1 MEIMCHCVCC
11 KISIIYKM
19 IMKKTFL
26 LLVVTLLCRGV
37 WSDLYAQSKPVVTD
51 KYQQRWER
59 IIKAE
64 DEGLPKTAL
73 KESRIAF
80 SLAQSEKNGP
90 AMLKSLALILRFQQ
104 EIEPDSVKSV
114 FGQMEKQVSQAQ
126 DPLFQSMLHSVL
138 AESYMDYF
146 REKQWEINKRTA
158 VAGDVSENMN
168 EWTSARFEE
177 VIVKHLQL
185 SVQKQALLYAAS
197 TDSYRLIIEKGK
209 DSPRLR
215 PTLLDLLDYRL
226 AEMLGDYNFREHR
239 PVAVS
244 ALKDLKSRHVE
255 KGNKEAALMA
265 ELELLELDRNEQMT
279 DEDYEKS
286 LLALQ
291 NQYRDNPISVEVD
304 LKLANY
310 YSSKEE
316 AGAEKVLRIC
326 KEAISRFPKYDRIG
340 LVQSLANQITA
351 PSMNFS
357 MPSQLYP
364 DQKSRVKISYKNLSE
379 IVLRF
384 YRVDAP
390 LTVDINDKK
399 SYYPRR
405 MVQELKIRVSDR
417 KPYLQ
422 QDTVVTVVIPQI
434 GNYMAEA
441 NSISSQSKGDTSRTQ
456 FSVSR
461 IGAVSR
467 LAAGATEIIAAD
479 FFTGKPLTNA
489 TVILYKGGYHRQY
502 TESSRGKTAL
512 HGLFTVTRT
521 KEENYYQVVMGD
533 DVYSPISSLLYAGNP
548 ISTATGSDYEKLFT
562 DRQLYRPGQT
572 VYFKGI
578 AYRSSLERGSEAQE
592 LKRVTVILSDAN
604 GKEIDKKDLTTNE
617 FGSYA
622 GEFVLPKQ
630 ALNGGFSLRTR
641 DASAWFTVA
650 EYKLPKFRMMMQK
663 ADKSY
668 RFGDLITVKGNAE
681 TFSGVK
687 MAGQAVKYKVVRRLH
702 WFCRWIGMPETIIS
716 TGVVQ
721 TDAKGEF
728 SVSFLAEKEKN
739 NARFPWLAYNFSVE
753 ASLTDQTGET
763 QQSEISIP
771 VGDVSLALNFD
782 MPEEVDREHLPRII
796 IKADNLSGIPVTTH
810 GTYQLFRYENRSLE
824 ELDQEKEAVLEKKA
838 RFEGEFESN
847 KPLNV
852 DRWAALPSGDYVIVA
867 ETKDEQGRPIK
878 EEHKFTLFH
887 FDETNM
893 PKTAYYWMY
902 KSVTECR
909 VGEAA
914 VILFG
919 SSADADV
926 LFEVYDNKMLV
937 DRKRLNLNNNVRRVE
952 VPFLSGY
959 GKSITVQFSFFKN
972 GKFFHESVNVK
983 QADPERKI
991 SMRWSSFRDKT
1002 MPGQKEEWRL
1012 TVLDREEYPL
1022 KAEVLAEMYDLSLD
1036 QIQPYQPEFTLP
1048 SFTTHAL
1055 NPWFST
1061 GDGFNYRHGW
1071 MNFSYKSYRA
1081 RELEFDRFSFD
1092 KTLRG
1097 RGRFSAVDFD
1107 KGTDDIAAP
1116 VATTTTMI
1124 SEEAVEPFT
1133 IVESESAISKNV
1145 QLRGIMTKK
1154 AGAIGLSAQKPVPA
1168 VRQEFAET
1176 AFFYPQ
1182 LKTNR
1187 EGEVVISFTM
1197 PDNLTDWKFIGR
1209 AHTKD
1214 MRCVQ
1219 LLDTVSV
1226 RKELM
1231 IEPYLPRFVR
1241 QGDQVTFTSRVS
1253 NLSEKAMSG
1262 KVRAEF
1268 FNPFTGKALEG
1279 VQLKDQS
1286 FQLQAGANTTVA
1298 WTLDI
1303 PAGAE
1308 MLGCRFFAESEQ
1320 FSDGE
1325 EQLFPV
1331 LPKRQL
1337 VTEAIPVNLGG
1348 MGEKKI
1354 ALPLATATQSD
1365 YRISLEVVSNPAW
1378 YAVQALPVVAA
1389 PASEDLISWVTA
1401 FYANALA
1408 THIVASNPGI
1418 QGYLKTAPLAA
1429 DASASLRS
1437 KLEKNEELKSVIIS
1451 ETPWLNEAIDET
1463 RQKQSLSELLDK
1475 NRTKELSEKA
1485 LLRITELQNSDGSF
1499 SWFPKMSGSEWLT
1512 QFVVLAF
1519 TRLESLGATEQDAG
1533 RKNILTKAVSY
1544 LDNELLKSYEQL
1556 KKSNKDWARTATL
1569 SFFDLQ
1575 TLMLRSYYPQI
1586 EMNPK
1591 VKEAYSFYQTLA
1603 EQQWVKGS
1611 LQEKAVTLILMKKRQ
1626 NQSVADR
1633 IVKSIKEFGTETPE
1647 LGYFF
1652 PSLVPDHR
1660 WGRSALVIHTQI
1672 MEALELMGT
1681 ETATLKKMQIWLLK
1695 QKQTERWQSLP
1706 ETVNAV
1712 YALLKRD
1719 SDLLSATG
1727 KVSVKAGDKVVLKSN
1742 DESPAFEYKTAI
1754 PVEEFNKTNR
1764 EITFTKASPGIT
1776 WGAVYRQYFEDMDK
1790 IAAQKGALT
1799 VSKKLYRE
1807 VITGN
1812 QKTLEP
1818 VSATTPFKVGDKA
1831 IVRLIVKADRD
1842 LEFVHLKDSRAAC
1855 LEPVEQLSGCR
1866 WKDGVCY
1873 YQETKDASTQFF
1885 FDRLNKGTYVFEYPV
1900 WVNRAGSYTGG
1911 MASVQCLYAPE
1922 FVGNSSGERVEVKQ

>member
-1 MEIMCHCVCC
+1 
-11 KISIIYKM
+11 M

-26 LLVVTLLCRGV
+26 ILVMALF
-37 WSDLYAQSKPVVTD
+37 WSGAGSNVFAQSKAVVAD
-51 KYQQRWER
+51 KYQRQWEK

-64 DEGLPKTAL
+64 DEGLPQTAL

-80 SLAQSEKNGP
+80 SLAQKEKKGP

-104 EIEPDSVKSV
+104 QIEPDSVKIV
-114 FGQMEKQVSQAQ
+114 FMQMEKEVSQAQ
-126 DPLFQSMLHSVL
+126 DPVFQSMLHSVL
-138 AESYMDYF
+138 AESYLDYF
-146 REKQWEINKRTA
+146 REKRWEINKRTA
-158 VAGDVSENMN
+158 VAGDVSEDMN

-177 VIVKHLQL
+177 IIVKHLQL

-197 TDSYRLIIEKGK
+197 TDTYRLIIEKGK

-215 PTLLDLLDYRL
+215 PTLLDLLTYRL
-226 AEMLGDYNFREHR
+226 VEMLGDDDFREHR
-239 PVAVS
+239 SVTTA

-265 ELELLELDRNEQMT
+265 GLELLELDRNEQMT
-279 DEDYEKS
+279 EEDYEKS

-316 AGAEKVLRIC
+316 EGAEKALRIC
-326 KEAISRFPKYDRIG
+326 REAISRFPKYERIG

-364 DQKSRVKISYKNLSE
+364 DQKSRVKISYKNINE

-390 LTVDINDKK
+390 VTVDILDKK
-399 SYYPRR
+399 SYHPRR

-422 QDTVVTVVIPQI
+422 QDTVVSVVISQI

-441 NSISSQSKGDTSRTQ
+441 NSISSQSKGDTSRTL

-467 LAAGATEIIAAD
+467 SAAGATEIIAAD

-489 TVILYKGGYHRQY
+489 TVILYKGGYRREY
-502 TESSRGKTAL
+502 TESSRGKTAM
-512 HGLFTVTRT
+512 HGLFTVTRS
-521 KEENYYQVVMGD
+521 KVENYYQVVMGD
-533 DVYSPISSLLYAGNP
+533 DVYSPISSLPYAGNP

-592 LKRVTVILSDAN
+592 LKQVTVTLSDAN
-604 GKEIDKKDLTTNE
+604 GKEIDKKDLITNE

-630 ALNGGFSLRTR
+630 ALNGGFTLRTR

-650 EYKLPKFRMMMQK
+650 EYKLPKFRMVMQK

-687 MAGQAVKYKVVRRLH
+687 MTGQIVKYKVVRRLH
-702 WFCRWIGMPETIIS
+702 WFCRWGGMPETIIS
-716 TGVVQ
+716 TGVAK

-728 SVSFLAEKEKN
+728 FVSFLAEKEKN

-771 VGDVSLALNFD
+771 VGDVSLAINFD
-782 MPEEVDREHLPRII
+782 MPEEVDREHLPMII
-796 IKADNLSGIPVTTH
+796 IKANNLSGIPVIAH

-824 ELDQEKEAVLEKKA
+824 ELDQEKEAVREKKA
-838 RFEGEFESN
+838 RFDGEFEAN

-887 FDETNM
+887 FYETNM
-893 PKTAYYWMY
+893 PKTAYVWMH

-926 LFEVYDNKMLV
+926 LFEVYDNKSMV
-937 DRKRLNLNNNVRRVE
+937 DRKRLNLNNNVRRVV

-959 GKSITVQFSFFKN
+959 GKSITVQFSFFRN
-972 GKFFHESVNVK
+972 GKFFHESVTVK

-1002 MPGQKEEWRL
+1002 MPGQKEEWKL
-1012 TVLDREEYPL
+1012 TVRDREEYPL

-1061 GDGFNYRHGW
+1061 GDGFDYRNGW
-1071 MNFSYKSYRA
+1071 MNFSYKSFRA

-1092 KTLRG
+1092 KTLSG
-1097 RGRFSAVDFD
+1097 RGRFRAVNFD

-1116 VATTTTMI
+1116 VATTSMI
-1124 SEEAVEPFT
+1124 TEEAAEPFT

-1145 QLRGIMTKK
+1145 QLRGMMTKK
-1154 AGAIGLSAQKPVPA
+1154 AGAINLLAQKPVQP
-1168 VRQEFAET
+1168 VRQKFAET

-1187 EGEVVISFTM
+1187 EGEVVISFTV

-1241 QGDQVTFTSRVS
+1241 QGDQVVFTSRVS
-1253 NLSEKAMSG
+1253 NLSEKVMSG

-1279 VQLKDQS
+1279 VQLKDQL
-1286 FQLQAGANTTVA
+1286 FQLQAGANTTAA

-1308 MLGCRFFAESEQ
+1308 MLGCRFFAESDQ

-1325 EQLFPV
+1325 EQIFPV

-1337 VTEAIPVNLGG
+1337 VTEAIPVNLSG
-1348 MGEKKI
+1348 MDEKKI
-1354 ALPLATATQSD
+1354 VLPLATATQSD

-1401 FYANALA
+1401 YYANALA
-1408 THIVASNPGI
+1408 THIVAANPGI
-1418 QGYLKTAPLAA
+1418 QSYLKTAPLAA
-1429 DASASLRS
+1429 DAQESLRS

-1463 RQKQSLSELLDK
+1463 RQKQSLSELLDV

-1485 LLRITELQNSDGSF
+1485 LSRMTELQNADGSF
-1499 SWFPKMSGSEWLT
+1499 AWFPKMPGSEWLT
-1512 QFVVLAF
+1512 QFVVSSF
-1519 TRLESLGATEQDAG
+1519 TRLESLGAIE
-1533 RKNILTKAVSY
+1533 KNTDHKVMLTKAVRF
-1544 LDNELLKSYEQL
+1544 LDDELLKSFEWL
-1556 KKSNKDWARTATL
+1556 KKNNKDWARTATL

-1575 TLMLRSYYPQI
+1575 TLMLRSYYPQP
-1586 EMNPK
+1586 EMNAK

-1626 NQSVADR
+1626 NLSIVDR
-1633 IVKSIKEFGTETPE
+1633 ILKSIKEYGNETPE
-1647 LGYFF
+1647 MGYFF

-1672 MEALELMGT
+1672 MEAFELMGT
-1681 ETATLKKMQIWLLK
+1681 EAATLKKMQIWLLK

-1727 KVSVKAGDKVVLKSN
+1727 KLTVKNGDKVVLKSK
-1742 DESPAFEYKTAI
+1742 DESPTFEYKTEI
-1754 PVEEFNKTNR
+1754 PVAEFNRTNR
-1764 EITFTKASPGIT
+1764 EIVFTKGSPGVT
-1776 WGAVYRQYFEDMDK
+1776 WGAVYRQYFDDMDMIK
-1790 IAAQKGALT
+1790 AQKGALT
-1799 VSKKLYRE
+1799 VTKTLYRE
-1807 VITGN
+1807 IVTGN

-1818 VSATTPFKVGDKA
+1818 VTAATPFKVGDKA

-1842 LEFVHLKDSRAAC
+1842 LDFVHLKDSRSAC

-1885 FDRLNKGTYVFEYPV
+1885 FNQLNKGTYVFEYPV
-1900 WVNRAGSYTGG
+1900 WVNRAGTYTGG
-1911 MASVQCLYAPE
+1911 MATAQCLYAPE
-1922 FVGNSSGERVEVKQ
+1922 FVGHSAGERIEVKP